1 MDGEVPAGVEPTVG
15 GKQMPIRDSVRK
27 RISDIPRRLAG
38 PALAVLATVG
48 LLFTGATT
56 AQATAQAAAPAAA
69 EVAPA
74 ARPAVAPGQ
83 QDLGGMTLLEYCK
96 AFGWPDAFQDGSSPT
111 GWWCSV
117 GGGSTPRVIL
127 DLNAA
132 CQWQFADIVRVG
144 FVTYSISGRCKTVA
158 TSANRISDLNSIGQY
173 CQSIGYAKAVV
184 TGSAVTSWYCA
195 NSAGAAVARIDLHA
209 ACRWVNQSNPA
220 RGAIVVS
227 YFPSYNARFE
237 ITCVAL
243 VH

>member
-1 MDGEVPAGVEPTVG
+1 
-15 GKQMPIRDSVRK
+15 MPMRDSVRK
-27 RISDIPRRLAG
+27 RIPHIPLRLLAG
-38 PALAVLATVG
+38 PVLAILAAVA
-48 LLFTGATT
+48 LLLGATT
-56 AQATAQAAAPAAA
+56 AQAAAQTTAPASAS
-69 EVAPA
+69 VAPA

-83 QDLGGMTLLEYCK
+83 HDLGGMTLLEYCQSI
-96 AFGWPDAFQDGSSPT
+96 GWPSAFQDGSSPT

-117 GGGSTPRVIL
+117 GGSATPRVIL

-132 CQWQFADIVRVG
+132 CQWQFFDIVHAG
-144 FVTYSISGRCKTVA
+144 FVAFNGGGNCKTVA

-195 NSAGAAVARIDLHA
+195 NSAGTPLARIDLHA

-227 YFPSYNARFE
+227 YFPSYGARFE
-237 ITCVAL
+237 ITCIAL

>member
-1 MDGEVPAGVEPTVG
+1 
-15 GKQMPIRDSVRK
+15 MPMRDSVRK
-27 RISDIPRRLAG
+27 RISDTPLRLLAG
-38 PALAVLATVG
+38 PAVAVLATVG
-48 LLFTGATT
+48 LLLAGTT
-56 AQATAQAAAPAAA
+56 TAQAAAPASASVAA
-69 EVAPA
+69 A

-83 QDLGGMTLLEYCK
+83 QDLGGMTLLEYCQ
-96 AFGWPDAFQDGSSPT
+96 ATGWPDAFQDGSSPT
-111 GWWCSV
+111 GWWCSI
-117 GGGSTPRVIL
+117 GGSGTPRVIL

-132 CQWQFADIVRVG
+132 CQWQFSDIVRVG
-144 FVTYSISGRCKTVA
+144 FVAYNIGGNCKTVA

-195 NSAGAAVARIDLHA
+195 NSAGTPLARIDLHA

-227 YFPSYNARFE
+227 YFPRYGARFE